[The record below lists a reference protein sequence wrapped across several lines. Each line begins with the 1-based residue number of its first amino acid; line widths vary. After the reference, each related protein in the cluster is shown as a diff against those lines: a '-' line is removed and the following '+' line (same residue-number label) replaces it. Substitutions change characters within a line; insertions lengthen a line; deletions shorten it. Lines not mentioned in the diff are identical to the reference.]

1 MNEYCTIGEIKT
13 YSVLR
18 YTKYGTCDISLT
30 PDDYEG
36 KTKEE
41 IEKLVQE
48 LASESDS
55 WQLYDD
61 QDEDSYEVTED

>member
-36 KTKEE
+36 KTKE
-41 IEKLVQE
+41 IGRGGGIIFKI
-48 LASESDS
+48 
-55 WQLYDD
+55 
-61 QDEDSYEVTED
+61 